1 MTVPVLQFQGVNFA
15 YDNEG
20 EILSD
25 VTLTI
30 EAGDFA
36 VIAGPNGGGKSTLL
50 KLAVGLLKPCGG
62 SVHLC
67 GPAGEPLPGRQIG
80 YVAQNPGRGGRTF
93 PATVYEVVSMGRTP
107 LKGLCSFFNK
117 ADRHIVRHALE
128 LVDMWGYRH
137 RLIGELS
144 GGQLQRVYVA
154 RALAL
159 NPEIFVMD
167 EPATGIDTQ
176 ARERLYSLL
185 GMLNKNLGITVIVV
199 SHDLDR
205 ILPHAKTVMWV
216 DRGVTYCGPAGIMPA
231 KIRAVLAGE
240 CQEEGGVREHA

>member
-1 MTVPVLQFQGVNFA
+1 MTVPVLQFLNVNFA
-15 YDNEG
+15 YDNEE
-20 EILSD
+20 EIFSGI
-25 VTLTI
+25 TLNI

-36 VIAGPNGGGKSTLL
+36 VVAGPNGGGKSTLL
-50 KLAVGLLKPCGG
+50 KLAVGLQKPCRG
-62 SVHLC
+62 SIQLC
-67 GPAGEPLPGRQIG
+67 GPDGGPLPGRQIG
-80 YVAQNPGRGGRTF
+80 YVAQNPGRGGRAF

-107 LKGLCSFFNK
+107 LKRLCSFFNK

-128 LVDMWGYRH
+128 LVDMWSYRH

-176 ARERLYSLL
+176 ARERLYTLL

-216 DRGVTYCGPAGIMPA
+216 DRGITYYGPAGTMPA
-231 KIRAVLAGE
+231 NIRAVLSGDG
-240 CQEEGGVREHA
+240 QEEGGVRAHA

>member
-1 MTVPVLQFQGVNFA
+1 MVGPVLQFQNVNFA
-15 YDNEG
+15 YDME
-20 EILSD
+20 EIFSGI
-25 VTLTI
+25 TLAI
-30 EAGDFA
+30 KAGDFA
-36 VIAGPNGGGKSTLL
+36 VVAGPNGGGKSTLL
-50 KLAVGLLKPCGG
+50 KLAVGLLKPRCGRIQ
-62 SVHLC
+62 LC
-67 GPAGEPLPGRQIG
+67 GPEGSPLSGRQIG
-80 YVAQNPGRGGRTF
+80 YVAQNPGRGVRAF

-117 ADRHIVRHALE
+117 GDRHIVRHALE
-128 LVDMWGYRH
+128 LVDMWSYRH

-176 ARERLYSLL
+176 ARERLYTLL
-185 GMLNKNLGITVIVV
+185 GKLNKNLNITVIVV

-205 ILPHAKTVMWV
+205 ILPYAKTVVWV
-216 DRGVTYCGPAGIMPA
+216 DRGIAYCGPAGTVPA
-231 KIRAVLAGE
+231 NIRALLADNGR
-240 CQEEGGVREHA
+240 EEGGVRAHA

>member
-1 MTVPVLQFQGVNFA
+1 
-15 YDNEG
+15 
-20 EILSD
+20 
-25 VTLTI
+25 
-30 EAGDFA
+30 
-36 VIAGPNGGGKSTLL
+36 
-50 KLAVGLLKPCGG
+50 
-62 SVHLC
+62 
-67 GPAGEPLPGRQIG
+67 
-80 YVAQNPGRGGRTF
+80 
-93 PATVYEVVSMGRTP
+93 